1 MNYSGNYV
9 FRLVLSDLGVRV
21 NNGSQIVIIVEDWD
35 MRLTLSEAN
44 KMVAAAIAEAER
56 TGIKLS
62 VSVCDAGGHLLAFN
76 RMEGAIFI
84 SAVAAQGKAV
94 GAVGFGR
101 DSSAIPGDNPVIQA
115 IMATQGGKIIPAQGA
130 LPIVRDGEIIG
141 AIGGSGGTAQQD
153 EDCARVGLAAL

>member
-1 MNYSGNYV
+1 MN
-9 FRLVLSDLGVRV
+9 
-21 NNGSQIVIIVEDWD
+21 
-35 MRLTLSEAN
+35 LTLGEAN
-44 KMVAAAIAEAER
+44 RMVQAAITEANR
-56 TGIKLS
+56 IGIRLS

-84 SAVAAQGKAV
+84 SAVAAQGKAF

-101 DSSAIPGDNPVIQA
+101 DSSAIPGDSPVIQA

-130 LPIVRDGEIIG
+130 LVIVKDGETVG

-153 EDCARVGLAAL
+153 EDCVRVGLAAL

>member
-1 MNYSGNYV
+1 MA
-9 FRLVLSDLGVRV
+9 
-21 NNGSQIVIIVEDWD
+21 
-35 MRLTLSEAN
+35 LTLSDAN
-44 KMVAAAIAEAER
+44 RMVQAAIAEAER
-56 TGIKLS
+56 ININLS

-101 DSSAIPGDNPVIQA
+101 ESSAISGDSPVVQA
-115 IMATQGGKIIPAQGA
+115 IMASQGGRIIPAQGA
-130 LPIVRDGEIIG
+130 LPIIQSGQVVG

-153 EDCARVGLAAL
+153 EDCARVGLTAL

>member
-1 MNYSGNYV
+1 MT
-9 FRLVLSDLGVRV
+9 
-21 NNGSQIVIIVEDWD
+21 
-35 MRLTLSEAN
+35 LTLNEAN
-44 KMVAAAIAEAER
+44 RMVHAAIAEAER
-56 TGIKLS
+56 ISIKIS

-94 GAVGFGR
+94 GSVGFGR
-101 DSSAIPGDNPVIQA
+101 DSSAIPAESPVIQA
-115 IMATQGGKIIPAQGA
+115 IMATQGGRIIPAQGA
-130 LPIVRDGEIIG
+130 LPIIRDGEIIG

>member
-1 MNYSGNYV
+1 MN
-9 FRLVLSDLGVRV
+9 LTLGEANRMVQAAITEANR
-21 NNGSQIVIIVEDWD
+21 IVI
-35 MRLTLSEAN
+35 R
-44 KMVAAAIAEAER
+44 
-56 TGIKLS
+56 LS

-94 GAVGFGR
+94 GAVGFGG
-101 DSSAIPGDNPVIQA
+101 DSSAVPADSPVIQA

-130 LPIVRDGEIIG
+130 LVIVKDGETVG

-153 EDCARVGLAAL
+153 EDCVRVGLAAL

>member
-1 MNYSGNYV
+1 MA
-9 FRLVLSDLGVRV
+9 
-21 NNGSQIVIIVEDWD
+21 
-35 MRLTLSEAN
+35 LTLSDAN
-44 KMVAAAIAEAER
+44 RMVQAAIAEAGR
-56 TGIKLS
+56 INIKLS

-101 DSSAIPGDNPVIQA
+101 DSSAISADSPVTQA
-115 IMATQGGKIIPAQGA
+115 IMATQGGRIIPAQGA
-130 LPIVRDGEIIG
+130 VPIVRDGEVIG